1 MSQKNFISS
10 SKKEYIGIIKI
21 NLDNGQSEYLKIYS
35 NSNSEELA
43 YNFCLKHKIDF
54 EVLQKLMEKINFIKN
69 NKLSPLSKDQDEFSF
84 NIRCSIKNKKDN
96 EINGLNNLIFNEN
109 NLTPINFVNN
119 NQLNNLYDTEET
131 KFNCLSPNN
140 FNNGNITNNG
150 KLDEFNEENNNFLE
164 NRDNLDNNNNN
175 NIMSY
180 DLNDSLNDKLNKL
193 EKAYR
198 NYNPENK
205 IKNELKGNT
214 KEVIDLAIQ
223 ECMNIVEKEEG
234 NCFNI
239 SSHEYKN
246 NNVIFDKL
254 NNSASLAIKN
264 NILKSKNIINNN
276 YLYSTPKIKQ
286 KETFSGNSLNNC
298 KNKSK
303 FNKNYEEKDS
313 SKAKSKYEEKNKD
326 INYYLH
332 SKEKEHDLIL
342 DKKQDDDILTMQK
355 ENYNNN
361 NIDYYNDN
369 IKDFNDSN
377 INKSNNFKVFNNTS
391 IEHKID
397 FSLISKKKN
406 YIFLCSNKNMP
417 NNNKIDNRKTIPKSK
432 NSLSKFNLI
441 NNKLSRLHKNSNYS
455 FNSQNKKNF
464 LYNNNDKNNF
474 RTITNYSSLNTIP
487 YYENENPVFSTIKTI
502 SNCDP
507 RSSTISDKST
517 TAQNRVTLVSNS
529 NYSNLI
535 TRGSTTIK
543 LYKYQTIFNSK
554 KIDKIPKSNKN
565 FNFSNE
571 LLFNKQIKERGKENI
586 NSNINYKN
594 TFNKII
600 NNQKNKIN
608 LKNINKKIRIR
619 NKKKLII
626 VNNNIISKN
635 ENTSSKIFKSNITLN
650 TIGNKSKKLQFHPL
664 YLKTKNNTISKN
676 RITSNLIEKNE
687 IINSIK
693 NIFKLITKNNIAL
706 DAFSVVNKNV
716 IPSPIYDVVKK
727 IVRNCDNKKRFIEYD
742 DFINK
747 AFILF
752 DTFSNEEKISI
763 LNYNKY
769 L

>member
-1 MSQKNFISS
+1 MSEKNFISS
-10 SKKEYIGIIKI
+10 SKKEYIGDIKI

-43 YNFCLKHKIDF
+43 YNFCLKHKLDF
-54 EVLQKLMEKINFIKN
+54 VVLQKLMEKINFIKN
-69 NKLSPLSKDQDEFSF
+69 NKISSLSKDQEDFSF
-84 NIRCSIKNKKDN
+84 NIKSSIKNKEDN
-96 EINGLNNLIFNEN
+96 EINGINNLIFNEN

-119 NQLNNLYDTEET
+119 IQLNNLYDTEET

-140 FNNGNITNNG
+140 FKNGNITNNG
-150 KLDEFNEENNNFLE
+150 KIEEFKEEKINILE
-164 NRDNLDNNNNN
+164 NKDNLDN

-234 NCFNI
+234 NCYNI
-239 SSHEYKN
+239 LSPEYKN
-246 NNVIFDKL
+246 NNVIFDKC
-254 NNSASLAIKN
+254 NNSASLVIKN
-264 NILKSKNIINNN
+264 NILNSKNIINN

-286 KETFSGNSLNNC
+286 KETFSINSLNNC
-298 KNKSK
+298 VNKSK
-303 FNKNYEEKDS
+303 FNKKYEEKDS
-313 SKAKSKYEEKNKD
+313 SKKKSKYKEKNKD
-326 INYYLH
+326 INYNLH

-342 DKKQDDDILTMQK
+342 EKKQDDDILTMQK
-355 ENYNNN
+355 ENYNSN
-361 NIDYYNDN
+361 NIEYYNNN

-377 INKSNNFKVFNNTS
+377 VNKSNNFKVFNNTS

-397 FSLISKKKN
+397 FSLISEKRN
-406 YIFLCSNKNMP
+406 YLFLCSNKNIP
-417 NNNKIDNRKTIPKSK
+417 NNKVENRKTIPKAK

-441 NNKLSRLHKNSNYS
+441 NKKLARLHKNSNNS

-464 LYNNNDKNNF
+464 LYNNNNF

-554 KIDKIPKSNKN
+554 KIDKIPKNNKN

-571 LLFNKQIKERGKENI
+571 LLFNKQIKEKGKENI

-600 NNQKNKIN
+600 NKQKNKIN

-635 ENTSSKIFKSNITLN
+635 ENTSSKIFKSNTTLN
-650 TIGNKSKKLQFHPL
+650 AIVNKSKKFQFHPT

-727 IVRNCDNKKRFIEYD
+727 IVRNCDNKKRFIEYN